1 MPNNYNDF
9 SCFFCEKVKETI
21 KKYSLAEK
29 NEKITVALS
38 GGADSVALLLSLLK
52 IKDEEDLSF
61 SVSACHLNHGIR
73 DCSAIRDE
81 NFAKE
86 LCEKLSV
93 PFYTE
98 RIDIPKLCK
107 TQKGSVET
115 VARNERYEFFRR
127 ASAYFGKS
135 LIATAH
141 TMSDNAETLLF
152 NIARGTGTDGICGI
166 PPKRDIF
173 IRPLI
178 QLKRADVEEFLSV
191 QSQDYMTDETN
202 SDDEYSRNF
211 IRHNI
216 VPKLKELN
224 PAFEEAVFR
233 LSESARRDKEYFDI
247 EMKNMPKDRC
257 DINELSELH
266 PSCLSRYIRH
276 ICEESD
282 PVMRLSSE
290 RVDAISQAVISTSH
304 DGNIRHI
311 SLPRKKKAV
320 ISKSGICIKENCDD
334 TEKKNSFKF
343 NIPLSFGE
351 NIINDTYAVFV
362 TSEYEETVPVLYKV
376 IKNEDIVYKLY
387 ITCEVQSAIMNNS
400 LFARPRIEG
409 DFIRLGGISRKLKKV
424 YSEKHIDVFERN
436 LLPVICDEKGNIIS
450 TPLFSSACDTA
461 KPQKSDKKITL
472 AFYKA

>member
-1 MPNNYNDF
+1 MPNNHNNF
-9 SCFFCEKVKETI
+9 SGFFCARVKETI
-21 KKYSLAEK
+21 KKYSLVEK
-29 NEKITVALS
+29 NSKITVALS

-73 DCSAIRDE
+73 DCGAVRDE
-81 NFAKE
+81 SFSKE

-98 RIDIPKLCK
+98 RIDIPNLCK

-127 ASAYFGKS
+127 ASNHFGNS
-135 LIATAH
+135 VIATAH

-152 NIARGTGTDGICGI
+152 NIARGTGADGICGI

-178 QLKRADVEEFLSV
+178 QLKRAEVEKFLSE

-202 SDDEYSRNF
+202 SDEEYSRNF

-216 VPKLKELN
+216 VPKLKEIN

-233 LSESARRDKEYFDI
+233 LSESARCDKEYFDM
-247 EMKNMPKDRC
+247 EMKNVPKDSFS
-257 DINELSELH
+257 INELSKLH
-266 PSCLSRYIRH
+266 PSCLSRYIRR

-282 PVMRLSSE
+282 TLMRLSSE
-290 RVDAISQAVISTSH
+290 RVDAISKAVISTSL
-304 DGNIRHI
+304 DGNIRDI

-320 ISKSGICIKENCDD
+320 ISKRGICIRENCDD
-334 TEKKNSFKF
+334 TEKNNSFKF

-351 NIINDTYAVFV
+351 NIINDKYAVFV
-362 TSEYEETVPVLYKV
+362 TSEYEEALPALCEV

-400 LFARPRIEG
+400 LFSRPRIEG
-409 DFIRLGGISRKLKKV
+409 DFIRLGGITRKLKKV
-424 YSEKHIDVFERN
+424 YSEKHIDISERN
-436 LLPVICDEKGNIIS
+436 LLPVICDEEGIVIA
-450 TPLFSSACDTA
+450 TPLFSSAGDSA

-472 AFYKA
+472 AFYRS

>member
-1 MPNNYNDF
+1 VDSADF
-9 SCFFCEKVKETI
+9 AGQETI

-29 NEKITVALS
+29 NGQITVALS

-52 IKDEEDLSF
+52 IKDKKDLSF

-73 DCSAIRDE
+73 DLGAIRDE
-81 NFAKE
+81 NFTKT
-86 LCEKLSV
+86 LCEKFSV
-93 PFYTE
+93 PVYTE
-98 RIDIPKLCK
+98 KIDIPKLCE

-127 ASAYFGKS
+127 ASVHFGNS

-152 NIARGTGTDGICGI
+152 NIARGTGPDGICGI

-178 QLKRADVEEFLSV
+178 QLKRADVEKFLSE

-202 SDDEYSRNF
+202 CDEEYSRNF

-233 LSESARRDKEYFDI
+233 LSESARKDKEYFDI
-247 EMKNMPKDRC
+247 KMKDMSENFC
-257 DINELSELH
+257 DITNLSQLH
-266 PSCLSRYIRH
+266 PSSLSRYIRF

-282 PVMRLSSE
+282 PLMRLSSE
-290 RVDAISQAVISTSH
+290 RVDAISQAVASTSR
-304 DGNIRHI
+304 DGIIRDI

-320 ISKSGICIKENCDD
+320 ISKNGIRIMENCDD
-334 TEKKNSFKF
+334 TAKKNSFKF

-351 NIINDTYAVFV
+351 NIINDTYAVFLS
-362 TSEYEETVPVLYKV
+362 SEYEENAPVLCNV
-376 IKNEDIVYKLY
+376 IENEDIVYKLY
-387 ITCEVQSAIMNNS
+387 ITCEVQSDIINNS

-409 DFIRLGGISRKLKKV
+409 DFIRLGGITRKLKKV
-424 YSEKHIDVFERN
+424 YSEKHIAVSERN
-436 LLPVICDEKGNIIS
+436 LLPVICDKNGSVIS

-461 KPQKSDKKITL
+461 KPQKSDKKVTL